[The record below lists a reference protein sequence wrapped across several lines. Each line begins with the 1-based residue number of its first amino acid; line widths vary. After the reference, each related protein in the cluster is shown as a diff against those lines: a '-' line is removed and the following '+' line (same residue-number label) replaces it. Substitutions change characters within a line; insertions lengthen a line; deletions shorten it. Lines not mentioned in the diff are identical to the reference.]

1 MLKFCS
7 LYSGSSG
14 NSSLV
19 QSKHINI
26 LVDAGVSGKKII
38 DALASINVG
47 IENISAILITHE
59 HSDHTQ
65 SIATLSKKYN
75 IPVYAN
81 KKTWDAM
88 QDKKSKMQENNICY
102 FSNNKSFILD
112 DLTILPFDIPHD
124 AANPCGFS
132 ISDNNSKLSIATD
145 IGHMTNSILDN
156 IKDSNFLLLEANY
169 EPDVLKCSSYPF
181 HLKERIASP
190 IGHLSNIEAGK
201 TINYLSDFGV
211 KNIMLGHLSNE
222 NNFPELAYKS
232 VLEQIENKNLNLTV
246 ANRFEPSPIFEIENN
261 SLINV

>member
-14 NSSLV
+14 NCSFI
-19 QSKHINI
+19 QSENINI
-26 LVDAGVSGKKII
+26 LVDAGVSGKKIV
-38 DALASINVG
+38 DALASINVA
-47 IENISAILITHE
+47 IEDISAILITHE

-81 KKTWDAM
+81 KKTWEAM
-88 QDKKSKMQENNICY
+88 QDKKDKISKENICY
-102 FSNNKSFILD
+102 FSNNKPFRLNDI
-112 DLTILPFDIPHD
+112 TILPFDIPHD
-124 AANPCGFS
+124 AANPCGFT
-132 ISDNNSKLSIATD
+132 ISDFNSKISIATD
-145 IGHMTNSILDN
+145 IGHMTTSIIDN
-156 IKDSNFLLLEANY
+156 IKNSNFLLLEANY

-201 TINYLSDFGV
+201 TINYLADFGV

-232 VLEQIENKNLNLTV
+232 VLEQIENKDLNLSV
-246 ANRFEPSPIFEIENN
+246 ANRFEPSKFFEV
-261 SLINV
+261 S

>member
-14 NSSLV
+14 NSSFI
-19 QSKHINI
+19 QSENTNI

-38 DALASINVG
+38 DALASINIG
-47 IENISAILITHE
+47 IETISAIIVTHE

-81 KKTWDAM
+81 KKTWEAM
-88 QDKKSKMQENNICY
+88 PDKKEKMAEKNIFY
-102 FSNNKSFILD
+102 FNNNKPFSLNDI
-112 DLTILPFDIPHD
+112 TILPFDIPHD
-124 AANPCGFS
+124 AANPCGFT
-132 ISDNNSKLSIATD
+132 ISDFNSKISIATD
-145 IGHMTNSILDN
+145 IGHMTTSIMDN
-156 IKDSNFLLLEANY
+156 IKNSNFLLLEANY
-169 EPDVLKCSSYPF
+169 EPDVLKYSSYPF

-190 IGHLSNIEAGK
+190 IGHLSNIDAGK
-201 TINYLSDFGV
+201 AINYLADFGV

-232 VLEQIENKNLNLTV
+232 VLEQIEHKDLNLSV
-246 ANRFEPSPIFEIENN
+246 ANRFSPSDFF
-261 SLINV
+261 NVG

>member
-14 NSSLV
+14 NSSFI
-19 QSKHINI
+19 QSENINI

-38 DALASINVG
+38 DALASINIG
-47 IENISAILITHE
+47 IEDISAILITHE

-75 IPVYAN
+75 IPIYAN

-88 QDKKSKMQENNICY
+88 QDKKEKISKDNIFY
-102 FSNNKSFILD
+102 FNNNKPFKLNDI
-112 DLTILPFDIPHD
+112 TILPFDIPHD
-124 AANPCGFS
+124 AVDPCGFT
-132 ISDNNSKLSIATD
+132 ISDKESKISIATD
-145 IGHMTNSILDN
+145 IGHMTTSIIDN
-156 IKDSNFLLLEANY
+156 IKNSNFLLLEANY
-169 EPDVLKCSSYPF
+169 EPDVLKCSTYPF

-190 IGHLSNIEAGK
+190 LGHLSNIEAGK
-201 TINYLSDFGV
+201 TINYLADFGV

-232 VLEQIENKNLNLTV
+232 VLEQIENKDLNLSV
-246 ANRFEPSPIFEIENN
+246 ANRFSPSEFF
-261 SLINV
+261 NVG

>member
-19 QSKHINI
+19 QSKNINI
-26 LVDAGVSGKKII
+26 LIDAGVSGKKIV
-38 DALASINVG
+38 DALASIKVG

-59 HSDHTQ
+59 HIDHTQ

-88 QDKKSKMQENNICY
+88 QDKKSKITNNNICY
-102 FSNNKSFILD
+102 FNNNKPFNLNDI
-112 DLTILPFDIPHD
+112 TILPFDIPHD
-124 AANPCGFS
+124 AANPCGFT
-132 ISDNNSKLSIATD
+132 ISDSESKLSIATD
-145 IGHMTNSILDN
+145 IGHMTTSILNN
-156 IKDSNFLLLEANY
+156 IKNSDFLLLEANY

-190 IGHLSNIEAGK
+190 IGHLSNIDAGK
-201 TINYLSDFGV
+201 TINYLADFGV

-232 VLEQIENKNLNLTV
+232 VLEQIENKDLTLNV
-246 ANRFEPSPIFEIENN
+246 ASRFEPSEFFEV
-261 SLINV
+261 S

>member
-14 NSSLV
+14 NSSFI
-19 QSKHINI
+19 QSENINI

-38 DALASINVG
+38 DALASINIG
-47 IENISAILITHE
+47 IDTISAILITHE

-65 SIATLSKKYN
+65 SISTLSKKYN
-75 IPVYAN
+75 IPIYAN
-81 KKTWDAM
+81 KKTWEAM
-88 QDKKSKMQENNICY
+88 QDKKEKMSKENICY
-102 FSNNKSFILD
+102 FTNNKPFTLNDI
-112 DLTILPFDIPHD
+112 TILPFDIPHD
-124 AANPCGFS
+124 AANPCGFT
-132 ISDNNSKLSIATD
+132 ISDFNSKISIATD
-145 IGHMTNSILDN
+145 IGHMTTSIIDN
-156 IKDSNFLLLEANY
+156 IKNSNFLLLEANY

-201 TINYLSDFGV
+201 TINYLADFGV

-232 VLEQIENKNLNLTV
+232 VLEQIKNKDLNLSV
-246 ANRFEPSPIFEIENN
+246 ANRFSPSEFF
-261 SLINV
+261 NVG

>member
-14 NSSLV
+14 NSSLI
-19 QSKHINI
+19 QSENINI
-26 LVDAGVSGKKII
+26 LIDAGVSGKKII
-38 DALASINVG
+38 DALASINVD
-47 IENISAILITHE
+47 IKDISAILITHE
-59 HSDHTQ
+59 HSDHIQ

-75 IPVYAN
+75 IPIYSN
-81 KKTWDAM
+81 KETWNAM
-88 QDKKSKMQENNICY
+88 KDKKEKISIENIKY
-102 FSNNKSFILD
+102 FKNDISFTLNGIK
-112 DLTILPFDIPHD
+112 ILPFSIPHD
-124 AANPCGFS
+124 AANPCGFA
-132 ISDNNSKLSIATD
+132 ISDNESKISIATD

-169 EPDVLKCSSYPF
+169 EPDVLKYSSYPL

-201 TINYLSDFGV
+201 TINYLADFGV

-232 VLEQIENKNLNLTV
+232 VLEQINDKDLNLNV
-246 ANRFEPSPIFEIENN
+246 ASRFTPSELF
-261 SLINV
+261 NVG

>member
-19 QSKHINI
+19 QSKDINI

-38 DALASINVG
+38 DALASINIG
-47 IENISAILITHE
+47 IENISAILVTHE

-65 SIATLSKKYN
+65 SIATLSKKYD

-81 KKTWDAM
+81 KKTWEAM
-88 QDKKSKMQENNICY
+88 SDKKNKILEQNIRY
-102 FSNNKSFILD
+102 FNNNKSFTLND
-112 DLTILPFDIPHD
+112 VTILPFDIPHD

-132 ISDNNSKLSIATD
+132 ISDKESKISIATD

-190 IGHLSNIEAGK
+190 VGHLSNIEAGK
-201 TINYLSDFGV
+201 TINYLTDFGV

-232 VLEQIENKNLNLTV
+232 VLEQIENKELTLNV
-246 ANRFEPSPIFEIENN
+246 ASRFEPSEFF
-261 SLINV
+261 NVG

>member
-14 NSSLV
+14 NSSFI
-19 QSKHINI
+19 QSENINI

-38 DALASINVG
+38 DALASINID
-47 IENISAILITHE
+47 IEDISAILVTHE

-81 KKTWDAM
+81 KKTWDALN
-88 QDKKSKMQENNICY
+88 DKREKISKENIRY
-102 FSNNKSFILD
+102 FNNNKPFSLNDINIF
-112 DLTILPFDIPHD
+112 PFDIPHD
-124 AANPCGFS
+124 AADPCGFC
-132 ISDNNSKLSIATD
+132 ITDNESKISIATD
-145 IGHMTNSILDN
+145 IGHMTTSIIDN
-156 IKDSNFLLLEANY
+156 IKNSDFLLLEANY

-201 TINYLSDFGV
+201 TINYLSDYGV

-232 VLEQIENKNLNLTV
+232 VLEQIENKELNLNV
-246 ANRFEPSPIFEIENN
+246 ASRFEPSEFF
-261 SLINV
+261 NVG

>member
-14 NSSLV
+14 NSSLI
-19 QSKHINI
+19 QSKDINI

-38 DALASINVG
+38 DALASINID

-88 QDKKSKMQENNICY
+88 SDKKAKISENNICY
-102 FSNNKSFILD
+102 FNNNKSFTLNDI
-112 DLTILPFDIPHD
+112 TVLPFDIPHD

-132 ISDNNSKLSIATD
+132 ISDNESKVSIATD

-181 HLKERIASP
+181 HLKQRIASP

-201 TINYLSDFGV
+201 TINYLADFGV

-232 VLEQIENKNLNLTV
+232 VLEQINDKSLNLSV
-246 ANRFEPSPIFEIENN
+246 ANRFKPSPIFDTGEFTSIT
-261 SLINV
+261 L